1 MNVKG
6 TAYVTGKVTI
16 IAAFGEDRWNA
27 FNARLAAKDKFF
39 SNMIMS
45 VTPIPVEKHILF
57 LDELL
62 KEFFNNDA
70 NQYFMFGK
78 VAAKFALS
86 PGGPYNAYLLTKDIK
101 QFVESGMPKLWST
114 YFDGG
119 SLTGRFENNI
129 VHLKITGIPIKH
141 VYYEYM
147 VMGYFQQALKMFGKK
162 TVENRVRSFASGDDE
177 IYYKYEIKN
186 T

>member
-16 IAAFGEDRWNA
+16 IAAFGEERWNSFSA
-27 FNARLAAKDKFF
+27 KLAEKDKFF
-39 SNMIMS
+39 GNMIMS

-62 KEFFNNDA
+62 KEFFNNDKNA
-70 NQYFMFGK
+70 YVMFGK

-86 PGGPYNAYLLTKDIK
+86 PGGPYHSYLLTKDIK

-119 SLTGRFENNI
+119 KLAGRFENNI
-129 VHLKITGIPIKH
+129 VHLKISELPIKH
-141 VYYEYM
+141 IYYEYM
-147 VMGYFQQALKMFGKK
+147 VMGYFQM
-162 TVENRVRSFASGDDE
+162 
-177 IYYKYEIKN
+177 Y
-186 T
+186 